1 MPAMREPGKVDPGM
15 LDPGLV
21 DPDLNRVARTAG
33 RGPAVLL
40 GGLIVVVTALGLAGR
55 FDRAPLD
62 PSRASPSAPS
72 SPSGPSLTAAG
83 ASAGTLLP
91 RPITLAAEVSP
102 WPTPSGPT
110 VVSPARIIE
119 PAPDRP
125 VAGTGALHVRV
136 TAVPTGLNAV
146 EATVL
151 GWAGP
156 IIGARLPVTPGGF
169 VDAWMRLEPERDAAQ
184 PLRLKITAPGSTA
197 TLGEVPFV
205 LAPADPIVPSTPLV
219 PGGVIGGS
227 RVVVDGLLGPGI
239 WWVEVSLVSVA
250 GGSGVE
256 RTVPAFVDR
265 TRSPALTEFAVPFEL
280 PGPLPAGPLQLE
292 IAPLSSGG
300 QPAGAAL
307 VWPLQL
313 AGP

>member
-1 MPAMREPGKVDPGM
+1 MVDPA
-15 LDPGLV
+15 
-21 DPDLNRVARTAG
+21 LNRVARTAG
-33 RGPAVLL
+33 RGPAVLF

-55 FDRAPLD
+55 IERAPPD
-62 PSRASPSAPS
+62 PSRASPSVPSSRSAPS
-72 SPSGPSLTAAG
+72 RIAPA

-91 RPITLAAEVSP
+91 RPIALAAEVSP
-102 WPTPSGPT
+102 WPTPSGPI

-125 VAGTGALHVRV
+125 VTGTGALHVRV

-156 IIGARLPVTPGGF
+156 VIGARLPVAPGGV

-205 LAPADPIVPSTPLV
+205 LGPAASIVPSAPLV
-219 PGGVIGGS
+219 PGGAIGGS

-239 WWVEVSLVSVA
+239 WWVDVSLVSAA
-250 GGSGVE
+250 GGARLE

-265 TRSPALTEFAVPFEL
+265 THSPALTEFAVPFEL
-280 PGPLPAGPLQLE
+280 PGPLPAGALRLE

-307 VWPLQL
+307 VWPLRL